1 LSDVLK
7 FEFILGSNSESDV
20 QATQAGVECA
30 MPGYDESNLHD
41 TQLSA
46 TNSSSSTNSSNN
58 DPHFTIADRSTLNDA
73 DYGN

>member
-1 LSDVLK
+1 LDA
-7 FEFILGSNSESDV
+7 

-30 MPGYDESNLHD
+30 TPNYHESLAHD

-46 TNSSSSTNSSNN
+46 TNSSSSTNSSNS
-58 DPHFTIADRSTLNDA
+58 DPQSTTTDRSTLNDI

>member
-1 LSDVLK
+1 LLLNFVD
-7 FEFILGSNSESDV
+7 SNSESDI

-30 MPGYDESNLHD
+30 TPSYDESSAHD

-58 DPHFTIADRSTLNDA
+58 DPQFTTTDRLTLDDA
-73 DYGN
+73 AYSN